1 LHQGHGGVIIAGT
14 GTGRETSAHEVAGP
28 DPDHGTSL
36 VDPAADKTDGYIILN
51 KYPGYM
57 EATACEHENS
67 YMLLF
72 MLGAIILVFSLYL
85 NVYFLYKTSFMP

>member
-1 LHQGHGGVIIAGT
+1 
-14 GTGRETSAHEVAGP
+14 
-28 DPDHGTSL
+28 
-36 VDPAADKTDGYIILN
+36 
-51 KYPGYM
+51 M
-57 EATACEHENS
+57 EATAREHENS